1 MERMETNL
9 ASCGEEMKMRATCVK
24 TQEDV
29 VREAT
34 RSMRACAVHRSG
46 QILAGKN
53 GVRLRLRGG
62 TVGGTLSSHEDGNA
76 LVEFALVAPV
86 MLMIMMGIIV
96 IGSTMSNYLQ
106 LIEATASAARTV
118 AVARSNTLNPCT
130 TVTSAV
136 TGGAPLLN
144 SSNMTFTLALNNS
157 AGTNLGTYGPTTGSL
172 SCSSASYTSGAPSYL
187 QQGGSA
193 SVTVTYPCN
202 LSIYGRNYWSGCT
215 LQAQTTEM
223 IQ

>member
-1 MERMETNL
+1 MERIATKL
-9 ASCGEEMKMRATCVK
+9 ANCGEEVRMRAAWVT
-24 TQEDV
+24 TQEGV
-29 VREAT
+29 VREAP
-34 RSMRACAVHRSG
+34 RSMRADAARRPGCGGAGKHGAVLRARSG
-46 QILAGKN
+46 IAGAMLRSGEN
-53 GVRLRLRGG
+53 GN
-62 TVGGTLSSHEDGNA
+62 T

-106 LIEATASAARTV
+106 LIEATSSAARTI
-118 AVARSNTLNPCT
+118 AVSRSNTLDPCN
-130 TVTSAV
+130 TVASAV
-136 TGGAPLLN
+136 SGGAPMLTSANL
-144 SSNMTFTLALNNS
+144 TYTLALNS
-157 AGTNLGTYGPTTGSL
+157 SLGANLGTYGPTKGSL
-172 SCSSASYTSGAPSYL
+172 TCSSASYTSGAPSYL

-193 SVTVTYPCN
+193 VVTVTYPCN

>member
-1 MERMETNL
+1 MLGRATNL
-9 ASCGEEMKMRATCVK
+9 TSCGEEMKMRTTWTQ
-24 TQEDV
+24 TQESA
-29 VREAT
+29 VRKAV
-34 RSMRACAVHRSG
+34 RSMHLYALHCSRRRV
-46 QILAGKN
+46 AGKS
-53 GVRLRLRGG
+53 GVHLRSRGG
-62 TVGGTLSSHEDGNA
+62 TAGGILSSREDGNA

-86 MLMIMMGIIV
+86 VLMIMMGIIV

-118 AVARSNTLNPCT
+118 AVSRSNTLNPCT

-136 TGGAPLLN
+136 SGGAPLLN
-144 SSNMTFTLALNNS
+144 SANMTFTLALNNS

-172 SCSSASYTSGAPSYL
+172 SCSSTSYTSGAPSYL

>member
-1 MERMETNL
+1 MLRIATNP
-9 ASCGEEMKMRATCVK
+9 ANCGEEMKEQTTGAATQEGVVGKTALCMRAFAVQK
-24 TQEDV
+24 SRAELRSLGGKADV
-29 VREAT
+29 RVAFR
-34 RSMRACAVHRSG
+34 
-46 QILAGKN
+46 
-53 GVRLRLRGG
+53 
-62 TVGGTLSSHEDGNA
+62 EDGNA

-106 LIEATASAARTV
+106 LIEATSTAARTI
-118 AVARSNTLNPCT
+118 AVSRSNTLDPCN
-130 TVTSAV
+130 TVASAV
-136 TGGAPLLN
+136 SGGAPLLN
-144 SSNMTFTLALNNS
+144 SANLTYTLVLNS
-157 AGTNLGTYGPTTGSL
+157 SLGATLGRYGPTKGTL

-202 LSIYGRNYWSGCT
+202 LSIYGKNYWPGCT

>member
-1 MERMETNL
+1 MVRT
-9 ASCGEEMKMRATCVK
+9 TWIK
-24 TQEDV
+24 TQEGV
-29 VREAT
+29 VRKT
-34 RSMRACAVHRSG
+34 TCCMRACTVHRPG
-46 QILAGKN
+46 RRVARKN
-53 GVRLRLRGG
+53 TASQPSRGG
-62 TVGGTLSSHEDGNA
+62 TVDDMLFSCQDGNA
-76 LVEFALVAPV
+76 LVEFAMVAPV

-118 AVARSNTLNPCT
+118 AVARSNTLDPCN
-130 TVTSAV
+130 TVASAV
-136 TGGAPLLN
+136 SGGAPMLN
-144 SSNMTFTLALNNS
+144 SANLTYKLVLNS
-157 AGTNLGTYGPTTGSL
+157 PLGSQLGSYGPTTGSL

>member
-1 MERMETNL
+1 
-9 ASCGEEMKMRATCVK
+9 MKMRTTWIK
-24 TQEDV
+24 TQKGV
-29 VREAT
+29 VRKAA
-34 RSMRACAVHRSG
+34 SPMRVYAVECSG
-46 QILAGKN
+46 SRVVGKN
-53 GVRLRLRGG
+53 SAQSRLRGG
-62 TVGGTLSSHEDGNA
+62 GTAGRTFPCREDGNA
-76 LVEFALVAPV
+76 LVEFAMVAPV

-118 AVARSNTLNPCT
+118 AVSRSNTLNPCT

-136 TGGAPLLN
+136 SGGAPLLN
-144 SSNMTFTLALNNS
+144 SANMTYTLVLNNS
-157 AGTNLGTYGPTTGSL
+157 AGTTLGTYGPTTGSL
-172 SCSSASYTSGAPSYL
+172 SCSSTSYTSGAPSYL